1 MKTIG
6 KVMLVLVLVPLLLPL
21 GFIALML
28 NPFFELFAEEEDDG
42 IFR

>member
-28 NPFFELFAEEEDDG
+28 NPFFELFTEEDDNG

>member
-28 NPFFELFAEEEDDG
+28 NPFFELFAEEEDK
-42 IFR
+42 